1 VATYLVCLVSPR
13 RFLLPSFTLS
23 SLMRLPN
30 ISRNK
35 LRALPDTLCS
45 GLGSGQLQ
53 SLNVDHNELVAL
65 PEQIGALTSLT
76 RLSVRVNYAR
86 AYSLMAVLPSP

>member
-1 VATYLVCLVSPR
+1 
-13 RFLLPSFTLS
+13 
-23 SLMRLPN
+23 MRLPIA

-45 GLGSGQLQ
+45 GLGAGQLQ

-76 RLSVRVNYAR
+76 RLSVYDNLNFRCAR
-86 AYSLMAVLPSP
+86 PCSAHSKLYGFVQKEMNQYLDRYTIL